1 MNIILT
7 MVKICNKPYDEN
19 EEISKYT
26 EYFEDFPFQLS
37 DFQKYAIQGIV
48 EKQHVLVTAHT
59 GSGKTLPAEF
69 AIKHFTKQGKKVI
82 YTSPIKALSNQKF
95 YEFSKAFPDISF
107 GILTGDI
114 KFNPEADVLIMTTEI
129 LQNTLYLQNYKNEKS
144 NELLMFEM
152 DMENDLGCVIFDEIH
167 YINDKDRGKVW
178 EETIMMLPHQIQMVM
193 LSATID
199 KPEKFAKWCED
210 QKKTKNVYLASTDHR
225 VVPLHHH
232 LYVTAPE
239 HLYKQIS
246 TKSEIE
252 ETRKQMD
259 VLMPIRSPGKGY
271 HEESYLKSHRLLQKI
286 EKHKTFIS
294 PNFVLNQVVKH
305 CKNNEMLPA
314 IAFVFSRKNVEK
326 YADGIGEIVID
337 DMFPVPEVIERE
349 CEHIIRKLPNYKEY
363 LNLPEYQ
370 KMVKLISKGIAI
382 HHSGVMP
389 ILREMVELLFA
400 KGFIKLL
407 FATETFAVGLNM
419 PTKSV
424 IFTGVSKFSSETSG
438 MRHLYSH
445 EYTQMAGRAGRRGL
459 DKIGHVIHCMNMYRQ
474 NTPTT
479 NEMKQMLS
487 GIPQTLVSKFS
498 INCNLLLSIFQNI
511 HETDSDNLTGHI
523 SKSMLY
529 NEIQKQT
536 QHTKE
541 EFEKCNETY
550 QKRETLLNTN
560 DMGALEEYNNI
571 KITLSGLQNKKR
583 RVAQRSMENI
593 EANYGKRW
601 KPLLQQY
608 DNLMKTKNELINLKN
623 QLEYGECYIQN
634 TMNHYLNFLEQCGCI
649 EITNNTYKLTI
660 KGEICSMIKEGPG
673 LLLGEHVYENKMN
686 NFSLS
691 EIAGILSVFTP
702 IKVNQ
707 DMKMQRS
714 NTNNL
719 ILNDYIGELN
729 TNCID
734 KYSDVYQEDLQFD
747 IIQEVMDWIN
757 AETEQE
763 CKQILFSLQEEKEV
777 FIGEFVKALLKINH
791 ISLELESACNI
802 LGNVQLANTF
812 NGITEKTLKYVAT
825 NQSLYI

>member
-1 MNIILT
+1 
-7 MVKICNKPYDEN
+7 MVKICDKPYDEN
-19 EEISKYT
+19 EESSKYIQ
-26 EYFEDFPFQLS
+26 YFEEFPFPLS

-48 EKQHVLVTAHT
+48 QEQHVLVTAHT

-69 AIKHFTKQGKKVI
+69 AIKYFTRQGKKVI

-144 NELLMFEM
+144 NQLLMFEM
-152 DMENDLGCVIFDEIH
+152 DMENELACVIFDEIH

-178 EETIMMLPHQIQMVM
+178 EETIMMLPQQIQMVM

-199 KPEKFAKWCED
+199 KPEKFAKWCEE
-210 QKKTKNVYLASTDHR
+210 QKNTKHVYLASTEHR

-232 LYVTAPE
+232 LFVTSPE
-239 HLYKQIS
+239 HLYKQIKD
-246 TKSEIE
+246 KSEIE

-259 VLMPIRSPGKGY
+259 VLMPIRTPNKNF
-271 HEESYLKSHRLLQKI
+271 HEDTYLKSHRLLQKI
-286 EKHKTFIS
+286 EKYKTFIS
-294 PNFVLNQVVKH
+294 PNFVLNQAVKY

-363 LNLPEYQ
+363 LELPEYK

-382 HHSGVMP
+382 HHSGIMP

-424 IFTGVSKFSSETSG
+424 IFTGVSKFSSESAT
-438 MRHLYSH
+438 MRYLYSH

-459 DKIGHVIHCMNMYRQ
+459 DKIGHVIHCVNMYRQ
-474 NTPTT
+474 NMPSS

-498 INCNLLLSIFQNI
+498 ISCELLLSIFQNI
-511 HETDSDNLTGHI
+511 HETNNDNINQHI
-523 SKSMLY
+523 SKSMLH
-529 NEIQKQT
+529 NEVQKQL
-536 QHTKE
+536 QYSKDEYEKTKE
-541 EFEKCNETY
+541 SYDK
-550 QKRETLLNTN
+550 KMLMLNAKDMEELTN
-560 DMGALEEYNNI
+560 YNNL
-571 KITLSGLQNKKR
+571 KMSLGTLQSKKR
-583 RVAQRSMENI
+583 KVAQRNMENI
-593 EANYGKRW
+593 EVNYGKKW
-601 KPLLQQY
+601 KSILQQY
-608 DNLMKTKNELINLKN
+608 EDINRIKQEITKISN
-623 QLEYGECYIQN
+623 QIDYSENYIQN
-634 TMNHYLNFLEQCGCI
+634 TMDYYLQFLEDCGCL
-649 EITNNTYKLTI
+649 EKENTSYKLTL
-660 KGEICSMIKEGPG
+660 KGELCSLIKEGPG
-673 LLLGEHVYENKMN
+673 LLLGNDIFTNKFD
-686 NFSLS
+686 NFDVS
-691 EIAGILSVFTP
+691 EIVGILSIFTP
-702 IKVNQ
+702 IKVNN
-707 DMKMQRS
+707 DVKMQRA
-714 NTNNL
+714 NTNNTS
-719 ILNDYIGELN
+719 LNDYINELN
-729 TNCID
+729 MEYTG
-734 KYSDVYQEDLQFD
+734 KYENIYQEELQFD
-747 IIQEVMDWIN
+747 IIQDVIDWIN

-763 CKQILFSLQEEKEV
+763 CRQILFSLQEEKEV
-777 FIGEFVKALLKINH
+777 FLGEFVKALLKINH
-791 ISLELESACNI
+791 ISLELESASNI
-802 LGNVQLANTF
+802 LGNVQLANLF
-812 NGITEKTLKYVAT
+812 HGISEKTLKYVAT

>member
-1 MNIILT
+1 
-7 MVKICNKPYDEN
+7 MVKICDKPYDEN
-19 EEISKYT
+19 EECTKYSS
-26 EYFEDFPFQLS
+26 YFEEFPFPLS

-48 EKQHVLVTAHT
+48 ERQHVLVTAHT

-129 LQNTLYLQNYKNEKS
+129 LQNTLYLQNYKNDDKAS
-144 NELLMFEM
+144 ELLMFEM
-152 DMENDLGCVIFDEIH
+152 DMENELACVIFDEIH

-178 EETIMMLPHQIQMVM
+178 EETIMMLPQQIQMVM

-199 KPEKFAKWCED
+199 KPEKFAKWCEE
-210 QKKTKNVYLASTDHR
+210 QKNTKSVYLASTNHR

-232 LYVTAPE
+232 LFVTSPE
-239 HLYKQIS
+239 HLYKQI
-246 TKSEIE
+246 KDKDEIE
-252 ETRKQMD
+252 QTRKQMD
-259 VLMPIRSPGKGY
+259 ILMPVRSPGKGY

-326 YADGIGEIVID
+326 YADGVGEVVID

-382 HHSGVMP
+382 HHSGIMP

-459 DKIGHVIHCMNMYRQ
+459 DKIGHVIHCVNMYRQ
-474 NTPTT
+474 NMPTS

-487 GIPQTLVSKFS
+487 GVPQTLVSKFS
-498 INCNLLLSIFQNI
+498 INCQLLLSIFQNI
-511 HETDSDNLTGHI
+511 HETDNSNIHGHI
-523 SKSMLY
+523 NKSMLY
-529 NEIQKQT
+529 NEIHKQT
-536 QHTKE
+536 KATE
-541 EFEKCNETY
+541 DEYTKCNDIY
-550 QKRETLLNTN
+550 IKRAAMLNLD
-560 DMGALEEYNNI
+560 DMKALEEYNNI
-571 KITLSGLQNKKR
+571 KNTLQGLQNKKR
-583 RVAQRSMENI
+583 KVAQRDMDTI
-593 EANYGKRW
+593 EEKYGKKW
-601 KPLLQQY
+601 KLLLQQY
-608 DNLMKTKNELINLKN
+608 DDLMKTKKELSVLSN
-623 QLEYGECYIQN
+623 QIEYGENYIQN
-634 TMNHYLNFLEQCGCI
+634 TININLAFLEQCECVAKDSNS
-649 EITNNTYKLTI
+649 TSYKLTL
-660 KGEICSMIKEGPG
+660 KGEICSMVKEGPG
-673 LLLGEHVYENKMN
+673 LLLGDIVYN
-686 NFSLS
+686 NTLNEFTLS
-691 EIAGILSVFTP
+691 EIVGLLSVFTP

-707 DMKMQRS
+707 DAKLQRPA
-714 NTNNL
+714 TNNVG
-719 ILNDYIGELN
+719 LNDYIGELTAN
-729 TNCID
+729 YIG
-734 KYSDVYQEDLQFD
+734 KYDGIYNEELQFD
-747 IIQEVMDWIN
+747 IIQEVIDWVN
-757 AETEQE
+757 ADSEQE
-763 CKQILFSLQEEKEV
+763 CKQILYSLQQEKDV
-777 FIGEFVKALLKINH
+777 FLGEFVKALLKINH
-791 ISLELESACNI
+791 ISIELESACNI
-802 LGNVQLANTF
+802 LGNVQLAKLLNSVS
-812 NGITEKTLKYVAT
+812 EKTLKYVAT

>member
-1 MNIILT
+1 
-7 MVKICNKPYDEN
+7 MVKICDKPYDEN
-19 EEISKYT
+19 EESSKYIQ
-26 EYFEDFPFQLS
+26 YFEEFPFSLS

-48 EKQHVLVTAHT
+48 EQQHVLVTAHT

-69 AIKHFTKQGKKVI
+69 AIKYFTRQCKKVI

-178 EETIMMLPHQIQMVM
+178 EETIMMLPQQIQMVM

-199 KPEKFAKWCED
+199 KPEKFAKWCEE
-210 QKKTKNVYLASTDHR
+210 QKKTKNVYLASTNHR

-232 LYVTAPE
+232 LFVTSPE
-239 HLYKQIS
+239 HLYKQI
-246 TKSEIE
+246 KDKGEITQ
-252 ETRKQMD
+252 TRKEMD
-259 VLMPIRSPGKGY
+259 VLMPIRNPDKNY
-271 HEESYLKSHRLLQKI
+271 NEDSYLKSHRLLQKI
-286 EKHKTFIS
+286 EKYKTFIS

-337 DMFPVPEVIERE
+337 DMFPVPQVIERE

-363 LNLPEYQ
+363 LELPEYK
-370 KMVKLISKGIAI
+370 KMVQLISKGIAI
-382 HHSGVMP
+382 HHSGIMP

-424 IFTGVSKFSSETSG
+424 IFTGVSKFSSESAS
-438 MRHLYSH
+438 MRYLYSH

-459 DKIGHVIHCMNMYRQ
+459 DKIGHVIHCVNMYRQ
-474 NTPTT
+474 NMPTG

-498 INCNLLLSIFQNI
+498 INCQLLLNIFQNI
-511 HETDSDNLTGHI
+511 HETSNDNIANHI
-523 SKSMLY
+523 SKSMLH
-529 NEIQKQT
+529 NELQKQL
-536 QHTKE
+536 QYSKDEYEKTKE
-541 EFEKCNETY
+541 CYEKKIQMITS
-550 QKRETLLNTN
+550 K
-560 DMGALEEYNNI
+560 DIEELQNYTTI
-571 KITLSGLQNKKR
+571 IMSLSGLQNKKR
-583 RVAQRSMENI
+583 KAAQRTMDNI
-593 EANYGKRW
+593 EVNYGKKW
-601 KPLLQQY
+601 KPLLKQY
-608 DNLMKTKNELINLKN
+608 EEINKLKQEMLQMSN
-623 QLEYGECYIQN
+623 QVNYSENYIQN
-634 TMNHYLNFLEQCGCI
+634 TMDYYLRFLEDCSCI
-649 EITNNTYKLTI
+649 EKDNNSYKLTI
-660 KGEICSMIKEGPG
+660 EGEICSMIKEGPG
-673 LLLGEHVYENKMN
+673 LLLGHDIFTNKLS
-686 NFSLS
+686 NFSTS
-691 EIAGILSVFTP
+691 EIVGVLSIFTP
-702 IKVNQ
+702 IKVNN
-707 DMKMQRS
+707 DVKIQRP
-714 NTNNL
+714 NTNNSE
-719 ILNDYIGELN
+719 LNNYITELNCIYIG
-729 TNCID
+729 
-734 KYSDVYQEDLQFD
+734 KYENIYQEDLQFD
-747 IIQEVMDWIN
+747 IIQEVMDWMD

-777 FIGEFVKALLKINH
+777 FLGEFVKALLKINH

-802 LGNVQLANTF
+802 IGNIKLASLF
-812 NGITEKTLKYVAT
+812 NSIPTKTLKYVAT

>member
-1 MNIILT
+1 
-7 MVKICNKPYDEN
+7 MVKICDKPYDEN
-19 EEISKYT
+19 EEGSKYNR
-26 EYFEDFPFQLS
+26 YFEEFPFPLS

-48 EKQHVLVTAHT
+48 EEQHVLVTAHT

-69 AIKHFTKQGKKVI
+69 AINYFTKRGKKVI

-144 NELLMFEM
+144 NELLMFDM

-178 EETIMMLPHQIQMVM
+178 EETIMMLPQQIQMVM

-210 QKKTKNVYLASTDHR
+210 QKKTKSVYLASTNHR

-239 HLYKQIS
+239 HLYKQITS
-246 TKSEIE
+246 KSEVE

-259 VLMPIRSPGKGY
+259 ILMPVRSPGKGY

-326 YADGIGEIVID
+326 YADGVGEIVID

-349 CEHIIRKLPNYKEY
+349 CEHIIRKLPNYREY
-363 LNLPEYQ
+363 LELPEYK

-382 HHSGVMP
+382 HHSGIMP

-400 KGFIKLL
+400 KGYIKLL

-474 NTPTT
+474 NMPTS

-487 GIPQTLVSKFS
+487 GVPQTLVSKFS
-498 INCNLLLSIFQNI
+498 INCQLLLSIFQNI
-511 HETDSDNLTGHI
+511 HETTNENIAKHI
-523 SKSMLY
+523 SKSMLH
-529 NEIQKQT
+529 NEVQKQL
-536 QHTKE
+536 QYSKE
-541 EFEKCNETY
+541 E
-550 QKRETLLNTN
+550 
-560 DMGALEEYNNI
+560 
-571 KITLSGLQNKKR
+571 
-583 RVAQRSMENI
+583 
-593 EANYGKRW
+593 
-601 KPLLQQY
+601 
-608 DNLMKTKNELINLKN
+608 
-623 QLEYGECYIQN
+623 
-634 TMNHYLNFLEQCGCI
+634 
-649 EITNNTYKLTI
+649 
-660 KGEICSMIKEGPG
+660 
-673 LLLGEHVYENKMN
+673 
-686 NFSLS
+686 
-691 EIAGILSVFTP
+691 
-702 IKVNQ
+702 
-707 DMKMQRS
+707 
-714 NTNNL
+714 
-719 ILNDYIGELN
+719 
-729 TNCID
+729 
-734 KYSDVYQEDLQFD
+734 
-747 IIQEVMDWIN
+747 
-757 AETEQE
+757 
-763 CKQILFSLQEEKEV
+763 
-777 FIGEFVKALLKINH
+777 
-791 ISLELESACNI
+791 
-802 LGNVQLANTF
+802 
-812 NGITEKTLKYVAT
+812 
-825 NQSLYI
+825 

>member
-1 MNIILT
+1 
-7 MVKICNKPYDEN
+7 MVKICDKPYDEN
-19 EEISKYT
+19 EESSKYF
-26 EYFEDFPFQLS
+26 EYFEEFPFPLS

-48 EKQHVLVTAHT
+48 EEQHVLVTAHT

-69 AIKHFTKQGKKVI
+69 AINYFTKRGKKVI

-129 LQNTLYLQNYKNEKS
+129 LQNTLYLQNYKNEQS
-144 NELLMFEM
+144 NELLMFDM

-178 EETIMMLPHQIQMVM
+178 EETIMMLPQQIQMVM

-210 QKKTKNVYLASTDHR
+210 QKKTKSVYLASTNHR

-232 LYVTAPE
+232 LFVTAPE
-239 HLYKQIS
+239 HLYKQITS
-246 TKSEIE
+246 KSEVE

-259 VLMPIRSPGKGY
+259 ILMPIRSPNKNY
-271 HEESYLKSHRLLQKI
+271 HEDSYLKSHRLLQKI

-326 YADGIGEIVID
+326 YADGVGEIVID

-349 CEHIIRKLPNYKEY
+349 CEHIIRKLPNYREY
-363 LNLPEYQ
+363 LELPEYK
-370 KMVKLISKGIAI
+370 KMVNLISKGIAI
-382 HHSGVMP
+382 HHSGIMP

-400 KGFIKLL
+400 KGYIKLL

-438 MRHLYSH
+438 MRYLYSH

-459 DKIGHVIHCMNMYRQ
+459 DKIGHVIHCTNMYRQ
-474 NTPTT
+474 NMPTS

-487 GIPQTLVSKFS
+487 GVPQTLVSKFS
-498 INCNLLLSIFQNI
+498 INCQLLLSIFQNI
-511 HETDSDNLTGHI
+511 HETTNENIAKHI
-523 SKSMLY
+523 SKSMLH
-529 NEIQKQT
+529 NEVQKQL
-536 QHTKE
+536 QYSKE
-541 EFEKCNETY
+541 EYEKVKESYEKKMNMITG
-550 QKRETLLNTN
+550 K
-560 DMGALEEYNNI
+560 DLEELSNYNTL
-571 KITLSGLQNKKR
+571 KVSLSGLQNKKR
-583 RVAQRSMENI
+583 KAAQRTMENI
-593 EANYGKRW
+593 EVNYGKKW
-601 KPLLQQY
+601 KSLLQQY
-608 DNLMKTKNELINLKN
+608 EDANKLKQEMANMAN
-623 QLEYGECYIQN
+623 QVDYSENYIHN
-634 TMNHYLNFLEQCGCI
+634 TMDYYLTFLEDCNCI
-649 EITNNTYKLTI
+649 EKDNDSYKLTI
-660 KGEICSMIKEGPG
+660 EGELASMIKEGPG
-673 LLLGEHVYENKMN
+673 LLLGNHVFANKLASFN
-686 NFSLS
+686 AS
-691 EIAGILSVFTP
+691 EIVGILSVFTP
-702 IKVNQ
+702 IKVNN
-707 DMKMQRS
+707 DVKTQRPNTS
-714 NTNNL
+714 N
-719 ILNDYIGELN
+719 IELNSYISELNSDYIG
-729 TNCID
+729 
-734 KYSDVYQEDLQFD
+734 KYENIYHEELQFD

-763 CKQILFSLQEEKEV
+763 CRQILFSLQEEKDV
-777 FIGEFVKALLKINH
+777 FLGEFVKALLKINH
-791 ISLELESACNI
+791 ISLELESACTI
-802 LGNVQLANTF
+802 IGNVQLANVF
-812 NGITEKTLKYVAT
+812 NGISEKTLKYVAT